1 MKPPDPK
8 WRAWVSKAEHDLRA
22 IRAIRQDVSG
32 EEPPWD
38 VVCFHAQQ
46 AAEKMLKAFL
56 ACHQQQ
62 PPKTHDLTALL
73 GLCRVLDATL
83 DSLGDDCSLLTDFA
97 VECRYPADLD
107 EPQKEEAAAAV
118 AAAERVRNAV
128 LQRLPEGKQ
137 DLRPEKT
144 T

>member
-8 WRAWVSKAEHDLRA
+8 WTAWVSKAEHDLRA
-22 IRAIRQDVSG
+22 IRAIRQALSG

-56 ACHQQQ
+56 ACHEQQ

-73 GLCRVLDATL
+73 GLCRGLDATL
-83 DSLGDDCSLLTDFA
+83 ESLGDDCDLLTDFA
-97 VECRYPADLD
+97 VESRYPADLD
-107 EPQKEEAAAAV
+107 EPQKEDAAAAV
-118 AAAERVRNAV
+118 AAAERVWKAI
-128 LQRLPEGKQ
+128 LQRLPVDKQ
-137 DLRPEKT
+137 DSRSGGT
-144 T
+144 R